1 LTFPL
6 PHLPATFGRER
17 NDHPLSEQVALLIK
31 TFPPQG
37 ISVEW
42 QRLQARAAEDSRI
55 VLIAESLP
63 REELLAL
70 YGCCDVF
77 LSLHR
82 SEGFGRG
89 MAEALQLGVDV
100 IATDFG
106 GNTDFC
112 TGPLAHPVRWRASPV
127 PRGAY
132 PCADGH
138 SWAEPDLEHAAE
150 LCRQVAARRLAIAED
165 PFAADP
171 SRDPA
176 VLAGYRERFSFAS
189 VGARYRAR
197 LEELW
202 AERESVG
209 KRLRWRADRSPVGW

>member
-1 LTFPL
+1 M
-6 PHLPATFGRER
+6 
-17 NDHPLSEQVALLIK
+17 
-31 TFPPQG
+31 
-37 ISVEW
+37 
-42 QRLQARAAEDSRI
+42 
-55 VLIAESLP
+55 LIAESLP

-89 MAEALQLGVDV
+89 LAEALQLGVDV

-112 TGPLAHPVRWRASPV
+112 TGPLAHPVRWRSA
-127 PRGAY
+127 
-132 PCADGH
+132 
-138 SWAEPDLEHAAE
+138 PDLEHAAE
-150 LCRQVAARRLAIAED
+150 LCRQVAERRMAIAGE

-176 VLAGYRERFSFAS
+176 VPAGCRERFSFAS
-189 VGARYRAR
+189 VGARYRAG
-197 LEELW
+197 LDELW
-202 AERESVG
+202 ADRESVG
-209 KRLRWRADRSPVGW
+209 KRLRWRADRSPVGL

>member
-1 LTFPL
+1 
-6 PHLPATFGRER
+6 
-17 NDHPLSEQVALLIK
+17 
-31 TFPPQG
+31 
-37 ISVEW
+37 
-42 QRLQARAAEDSRI
+42 
-55 VLIAESLP
+55 
-63 REELLAL
+63 
-70 YGCCDVF
+70 
-77 LSLHR
+77 
-82 SEGFGRG
+82 

-112 TGPLAHPVRWRASPV
+112 SGPLAHPVRWRAAPI

-138 SWAEPDLEHAAE
+138 RWAEPDLKHA
-150 LCRQVAARRLAIAED
+150 D
-165 PFAADP
+165 DP

-197 LEELW
+197 LDELW

-209 KRLRWRADRSPVGW
+209 KRLRWRADRSPAGL

>member
-1 LTFPL
+1 M
-6 PHLPATFGRER
+6 
-17 NDHPLSEQVALLIK
+17 ALLIK
-31 TFPPQG
+31 TFPLQG
-37 ISVEW
+37 FSSEW
-42 QRLQARAAEDSRI
+42 HWLQARAAEDSRI

-89 MAEALQLGVDV
+89 MAEVLQLGVDV

-112 TGPLAHPVRWRASPV
+112 KGPLAHPVRWRPAPI

-132 PCADGH
+132 PYADGH
-138 SWAEPDLEHAAE
+138 SWAEPDLEHAAK
-150 LCRQVAARRLAIAED
+150 LSRQVAARRLAMAGD
-165 PFAADP
+165 LFAADP

-197 LEELW
+197 LEAL
-202 AERESVG
+202 G
-209 KRLRWRADRSPVGW
+209 RSPGRGQAAALAGGSESGGAVSSGAVITRAHCGWYWRTVE

>member
-1 LTFPL
+1 
-6 PHLPATFGRER
+6 
-17 NDHPLSEQVALLIK
+17 
-31 TFPPQG
+31 
-37 ISVEW
+37 
-42 QRLQARAAEDSRI
+42 
-55 VLIAESLP
+55 
-63 REELLAL
+63 
-70 YGCCDVF
+70 
-77 LSLHR
+77 
-82 SEGFGRG
+82 
-89 MAEALQLGVDV
+89 
-100 IATDFG
+100 
-106 GNTDFC
+106 
-112 TGPLAHPVRWRASPV
+112 VRWRPAPI

-150 LCRQVAARRLAIAED
+150 LCRQVAERRLSRDICGYPVAD
-165 PFAADP
+165 DP

-209 KRLRWRADRSPVGW
+209 KRLRWRADRSPVGR

>member
-1 LTFPL
+1 
-6 PHLPATFGRER
+6 
-17 NDHPLSEQVALLIK
+17 
-31 TFPPQG
+31 
-37 ISVEW
+37 
-42 QRLQARAAEDSRI
+42 

-112 TGPLAHPVRWRASPV
+112 SGPLAHPVRWRSAPI

-150 LCRQVAARRLAIAED
+150 LCRQVAERRLSRDICGYPVAD
-165 PFAADP
+165 DP

-197 LEELW
+197 LDELW